1 MADYNQDEILDL
13 IDMIREDTQKVEDLR
28 DEIERLEDDLRAAN
42 TELSKLEEQ
51 IKEGRRQLDDKI
63 DSALNAPN
71 TQVSASLTW

>member
-71 TQVSASLTW
+71 PQVSASLTW

>member
-13 IDMIREDTQKVEDLR
+13 IDTIREDTQKVEDLR

-51 IKEGRRQLDDKI
+51 IKEDRRQLDDKI
-63 DSALNAPN
+63 DSALNTPN